1 MLLRPRLIVLGR
13 DGRPFTGRR
22 RDRLV
27 HVAEIGDRRP
37 GSESTLQVHATDA
50 RPLKTLL
57 EAARREEWRH
67 KLSELLSDQ
76 TPADLAKS
84 LGDSDPLDLQTQLT
98 PSVLQQLSLPPAL
111 AQAIA
116 EIARRPTV
124 FGVESPERSSG
135 AGVHEN
141 HRKSVLPDLFES
153 IGRELANDRG
163 LLNHGRLG
171 FAPVGETGRDR
182 HRFLD
187 LLGRLQA
194 QLTTEARLNMA
205 RKEGPILLVGQT
217 GSGKTEMATALHQ
230 AMLQCTGRC
239 GAFVSINV
247 AAIQPGLLESRMRGY
262 LKGSFT
268 DAKEDHRGWFER
280 ADDGTLFLDEFQSA
294 SPEVQLQLL
303 DLMRAVS
310 DTVHVARMGGEDKP
324 RTCRVRLILA
334 INEPV
339 ESLVA
344 SKRLRQDVLFRI
356 RHRMDVRP
364 LSSRLRSEAE
374 LLDRLWCLNRWRSN
388 TAIELDASGTLQDD
402 PKGDDPARAIY
413 AALAPDLPDDARA
426 HLLAHEWP
434 GNLREFER
442 VCFDVLWEYD
452 LTGSIAARDW
462 PEIVDRAI
470 SNDAPRSAVPDVDAA
485 SLNRL
490 RHAEQVL
497 KSHGFKV
504 LPSQPE
510 LEGLKLKS
518 PKTLKGFLRQHR
530 GNLTL
535 PEWTTDPRAR
545 RLLAD

>member
-27 HVAEIGDRRP
+27 HAVEIGDRRS

-50 RPLKTLL
+50 SPLKTLL

-67 KLSELLSDQ
+67 RLSELLSDQ

-84 LGDSDPLDLQTQLT
+84 LGDTDPLDLQTQLT

-124 FGVESPERSSG
+124 FGVESPECSAG
-135 AGVHEN
+135 ADVRN
-141 HRKSVLPDLFES
+141 KHRKSALPDLFES

-163 LLNHGRLG
+163 LLDYGRLA
-171 FAPVGETGRDR
+171 FAPVGEPAQDR

-194 QLTTEARLNMA
+194 QLTTEARLNIA
-205 RKEGPILLVGQT
+205 GKEGPILLAGQT
-217 GSGKTEMATALHQ
+217 GSGKTEMAASLHQ
-230 AMLQCTGRC
+230 AMLQCTGRK

-247 AAIQPGLLESRMRGY
+247 AAIQPGLLESRMRGF
-262 LKGSFT
+262 LKGTFT
-268 DAKEDHRGWFER
+268 DAKEDNPGWFER
-280 ADDGTLFLDEFQSA
+280 AENGTLFLDEFQSA
-294 SPEVQLQLL
+294 PPEVQLQLL

-310 DTVHVARMGGEDKP
+310 DTVHVARIGAEDKP

-334 INEPV
+334 VNEPV
-339 ESLVA
+339 ESLIA

-364 LSSRLRSEAE
+364 LSARLRSEAE

-388 TAIELDASGTLQDD
+388 AVIELDESGRLQDA
-402 PKGDDPARAIY
+402 PKGDDPTRAIY
-413 AALAPDLPDDARA
+413 AALAPDLPNDARA
-426 HLLAHEWP
+426 RLLAHDWP

-462 PEIVDRAI
+462 LEIVGRAI
-470 SNDAPRSAVPDVDAA
+470 GNDAPRSAAPDLGAA
-485 SLNRL
+485 ALKRL
-490 RHAEQVL
+490 HHAEQVL
-497 KSHGFKV
+497 KANGFKV
-504 LPSQPE
+504 RPSQPE

-530 GNLTL
+530 GHLTL
-535 PEWTTDPRAR
+535 PEWATDPRAR

>member
-13 DGRPFTGRR
+13 EGRPFTGRR

-27 HVAEIGDRRP
+27 HAAEVGDPRP
-37 GSESTLQVHATDA
+37 GSESTLCVNATDTT
-50 RPLKTLL
+50 PLKTLL

-67 KLSELLSDQ
+67 KLSELLSDE
-76 TPADLAKS
+76 TRADLMKS
-84 LGDSDPLDLQTQLT
+84 LGDADPLDLQAQLT
-98 PSVLQQLSLPPAL
+98 PSTLQQLSLPLAL
-111 AQAIA
+111 AQASA

-124 FGVESPERSSG
+124 FGVESGGGSSAAG
-135 AGVHEN
+135 ALVE
-141 HRKSVLPDLFES
+141 HRKPVLPDLFES

-163 LLNHGRLG
+163 LLDHGRLA
-171 FAPVGETGRDR
+171 FAPVGDPGRDR
-182 HRFLD
+182 HQFLD

-194 QLTTEARLNMA
+194 QLTTEARLDMA
-205 RKEGPILLVGQT
+205 RKEGPILLAGQT
-217 GSGKTEMATALHQ
+217 GSGKTEMATSLHQ
-230 AMLQCTGRC
+230 AMLQCTGRR

-247 AAIQPGLLESRMRGY
+247 AAIQPGLLESRLRGH

-294 SPEVQLQLL
+294 PTEVQLQLL

-310 DTVHVARMGGEDKP
+310 DTVRVARMGEEDKP
-324 RTCRVRLILA
+324 RNCRVRLILA

-364 LSSRLRSEAE
+364 LSSRLRSEAG
-374 LLDRLWCLNRWRSN
+374 LLGRLWCLNRWRSN
-388 TAIELDASGTLQDD
+388 AAIELDASGMPQNDAR
-402 PKGDDPARAIY
+402 GDDPARAIY
-413 AALAPDLPDDARA
+413 AAMAPELPHDARA
-426 HLLAHEWP
+426 RLLAHGWP

-442 VCFDVLWEYD
+442 VCFDVLWEHD
-452 LTGSIAARDW
+452 LSGSIAARDW
-462 PEIVDRAI
+462 PEIVGRAI
-470 SNDAPRSAVPDVDAA
+470 GDGAPRNAAPDVGAA
-485 SLNRL
+485 TLERL

-497 KSHGFKV
+497 KAHGFKV
-504 LPSQPE
+504 RPSQPE

-530 GNLTL
+530 GHLTL
-535 PEWTTDPRAR
+535 TEWTIDPRAR

>member
-27 HVAEIGDRRP
+27 HTAEIGDRRP
-37 GSESTLQVHATDA
+37 ESECTLLVHPTDA

-57 EAARREEWRH
+57 EAARREEWRQ

-76 TPADLAKS
+76 TPADLKKLLDDA
-84 LGDSDPLDLQTQLT
+84 DPLDIQAQLT
-98 PSVLQQLSLPPAL
+98 PSMLQQLSLPPTL

-116 EIARRPTV
+116 EIASRPTV
-124 FGVESPERSSG
+124 FGVESPERS
-135 AGVHEN
+135 AGLDARNE
-141 HRKSVLPDLFES
+141 HRKPALPGLFES

-163 LLNHGRLG
+163 LLDYGRLA
-171 FAPVGETGRDR
+171 FAPVGELGRDR

-205 RKEGPILLVGQT
+205 IKEGPILLAGQT
-217 GSGKTEMATALHQ
+217 GSGKTEMATSLHQ
-230 AMLQCTGRC
+230 AMLQSTGRR

-247 AAIQPGLLESRMRGY
+247 AAIQPSLLESRMRGY
-262 LKGSFT
+262 LQGMYT
-268 DAKEDHRGWFER
+268 DAKKDHPGWFER
-280 ADDGTLFLDEFQSA
+280 ADNGTLFLDEFQSA
-294 SPEVQLQLL
+294 PSEVQLQLL

-310 DTVHVARMGGEDKP
+310 DTVHVARIGEEDKP

-339 ESLVA
+339 ESLIA

-356 RHRMDVRP
+356 RHRMDVSP
-364 LSSRLRSEAE
+364 LSARLRREAE

-388 TAIELDASGTLQDD
+388 AAIELDASGMLQDD

-413 AALAPDLPDDARA
+413 AALAPDLPNDARA
-426 HLLAHEWP
+426 RLLTHDWP

-462 PEIVDRAI
+462 LEIVDRAI
-470 SNDAPRSAVPDVDAA
+470 GNVAPRSAAPDVGAA
-485 SLNRL
+485 ALKRL

-497 KSHGFKV
+497 KAHGFKV
-504 LPSQPE
+504 RPSQPE

-530 GNLTL
+530 GHLTL
-535 PEWTTDPRAR
+535 PEWATNPRAR